1 MKALVLGAGIV
12 GITTAYELNR
22 DGFDVTVIDR
32 EAEPASFTSYSNA
45 GLFAPGHAYAWSSP
59 AAPGILLR
67 SLWRGDQ
74 ALRFKFNADP
84 RFWRWM
90 WRFWNECTA
99 ERAARNT
106 IRKVRLCNYSL
117 AVFHDT
123 IDRTRLAYDGRAG
136 GLLYLY
142 RSQQA
147 LAAAAAR
154 SKILSDNGCRI
165 DTLDREGVAARDP
178 ALAPVKRQFAGAL
191 YAPDDESGDC
201 RLFARNMG
209 KWLEGQGVS
218 FKLGTTV
225 TRIASEGGRV
235 TAVETDKGRK
245 TADHYVLCLG
255 VYSPHLV
262 RSLGHDLPIYPVKG
276 YAITAPVA
284 GRNNP
289 PTIGGVDEETL
300 VAYAPYGDRI
310 RVTAT
315 AEFSGFSRDHR
326 PEDFRTMLD
335 TMKGLFPDGADWS
348 KAEFW
353 AGLRPMTPQGTPILG
368 PSRLANLW
376 FNTGQGHMGWTM
388 SHGAARITADL
399 IAGKTPAIALEG
411 MTTVT

>member
-84 RFWRWM
+84 RFWKWM
-90 WRFWNECTA
+90 LQFWRECTP

-106 IRKVRLCNYSL
+106 RRKVKLCTYSL
-117 AVFHDT
+117 AVFHET
-123 IDRTRLAYDGRAG
+123 LARSGVEYDGRKG

-142 RSQQA
+142 RSEAA
-147 LAAAAAR
+147 LAAASAKSR
-154 SKILSDNGCRI
+154 ILSDNGCRI
-165 DTLDREGVAARDP
+165 ETLDPDGVARADP
-178 ALAPVKRQFAGAL
+178 ALAPVKLQFAGAL

-201 RLFARNMG
+201 RLFARNMAL
-209 KWLEGQGVS
+209 WLKRQGVT
-218 FKLGTTV
+218 FKFNTTV
-225 TRIASEGGRV
+225 TGFETEGDKVSAVV
-235 TAVETDKGRK
+235 TDTQRE
-245 TADHYVLCLG
+245 TADVIVLCLG
-255 VYSPHLV
+255 VYSPHLA
-262 RSLGHDLPIYPVKG
+262 RQLGHDLPIYPVKG

-289 PTIGGVDEETL
+289 PAIGGVDEESL

-315 AEFSGFSRDHR
+315 AEFSGYGCDYRAS
-326 PEDFRTMLD
+326 DFRTMLD
-335 TMKGLFPDGADWS
+335 TMKSLFPDGADWS
-348 KAEFW
+348 RAEYW
-353 AGLRPMTPQGTPILG
+353 AGLRPMTPEGTPILG
-368 PSRLANLW
+368 PSRFRNLW

-388 SHGAARITADL
+388 SHGAARATADL
-399 IAGKTPAIALEG
+399 IGGKQAAILLEG
-411 MTTVT
+411 MTAGT

>member
-45 GLFAPGHAYAWSSP
+45 GLFAPAHAYAWSSP

-74 ALRFKFNADP
+74 ALRIKLNTDKY
-84 RFWRWM
+84 FWRWM

-106 IRKVRLCNYSL
+106 IRKVKLCNYSQ

-123 IDRTRLAYDGRAG
+123 LARSGIEYDGRKG

-142 RSQQA
+142 RSEAA
-147 LAAAAAR
+147 LAAASVKA
-154 SKILSDNGCRI
+154 KILIDNGCRI
-165 DTLDREGVAARDP
+165 ETLGRDGVAKVDP
-178 ALAPVKRQFAGAL
+178 ALSPVRANFAGAL

-209 KWLEGQGVS
+209 EWLKGQGVN
-218 FKLGTTV
+218 FKFGTTIKGFE
-225 TRIASEGGRV
+225 TEGGRV
-235 TAVETDKGRK
+235 AAVITGKGPE
-245 TADHYVLCLG
+245 TADVIVLCLG
-255 VYSPHLV
+255 VYSPHLA
-262 RSLGHDLPIYPVKG
+262 RPLGHDLPIYPVKG

-284 GRNNP
+284 GHNNP
-289 PTIGGVDEETL
+289 PSIGGVDEETL

-315 AEFSGFSRDHR
+315 AEFSGYGCEHR
-326 PEDFRTMLD
+326 PEDFTTMLA
-335 TMKGLFPDGADWS
+335 TMTALFPDGAEWS
-348 KAEFW
+348 KAEYW
-353 AGLRPMTPQGTPILG
+353 AGLRPMTPEGTPILG
-368 PSRLANLW
+368 RSRMSNLW

-399 IAGKTPAIALEG
+399 IGGKPPGISLEG
-411 MTTVT
+411 MIAVT